1 MFNKNET
8 TLSDHRLLVPDV
20 VKQTLCSNCDLNF
33 SFFLRATQ
41 NEDAEINDFIRSI
54 ICVDF
59 FFFYYVD
66 IEKRG
71 DVKDKRFRSSS
82 NDPFHFFD
90 KETKNRN
97 GKRDCHHRCCAVS
110 WIYRRD

>member
-8 TLSDHRLLVPDV
+8 TLSGHRLLVPDV

-59 FFFYYVD
+59 FR
-66 IEKRG
+66 IK
-71 DVKDKRFRSSS
+71 FR
-82 NDPFHFFD
+82 
-90 KETKNRN
+90 NREE
-97 GKRDCHHRCCAVS
+97 GGCTR
-110 WIYRRD
+110 